1 MRIRTVVIFT
11 GIVSSLLGA
20 VVVYLVLTVPND
32 LQSAALLKD
41 ARHDIAAG
49 KNDQAREAL
58 SRIVQQYPRTDA
70 AAAATVALIRLS
82 EQDHDKLLADLS
94 ATRRSAAAQKQQLDL
109 LAQKV
114 AGLAGAPPREVIVQV
129 PAPAPAPAPVPVKKP
144 PAKKSVPKKRATR
157 RH

>member
-1 MRIRTVVIFT
+1 MRGRTVVLLT

-49 KNDQAREAL
+49 KNDRAREAL

-82 EQDHDKLLADLS
+82 EQDQDKLAGELNA
-94 ATRRSAAAQKQQLDL
+94 ARRSATTQKQQLDA

-114 AGLAGAPPREVIVQV
+114 AELAGAPPREVIVQV
-129 PAPAPAPAPVPVKKP
+129 PAPAPAPAPVPAKKP
-144 PAKKSVPKKRATR
+144 PTKKSTPKKRSRR